1 MARARARSLAGNKMA
16 FSLKLELP
24 SHPQVL
30 SVVRSAVQE
39 FATVVGFNGEECRS
53 IILAVDEAL
62 TNIIRHAY
70 DNRYDQTIELTCRRL
85 GPDLGTN
92 PGTLDQ
98 VQDGLEFVF
107 VDHGRPAAPEQ
118 MKGRD
123 LDDVRPGGLGI
134 HLMSQIMDQ
143 VSYEPRPEC
152 NQLRLIKLLK
162 RKSE

>member
-1 MARARARSLAGNKMA
+1 MA

-39 FATVVGFNGEECRS
+39 FAVVVGFNQEECRS

-70 DNRYDQTIELTCRRL
+70 QDRYDQTIELTCRRL
-85 GPDLGTN
+85 GPDLGSG
-92 PGTLDQ
+92 PGTPVDQ
-98 VQDGLEFVF
+98 VCDGLEFVLT
-107 VDHGRPAAPEQ
+107 DCGRPATQEQ

-134 HLMSQIMDQ
+134 HLMTQIMDE
-143 VSYEPRPEC
+143 VS
-152 NQLRLIKLLK
+152 
-162 RKSE
+162 

>member
-1 MARARARSLAGNKMA
+1 MA

-30 SVVRSAVQE
+30 CVVRSAVQE

-70 DNRYDQTIELTCRRL
+70 ENRYDQTIELTCRRL
-85 GPDLGTN
+85 GPDLGSN
-92 PGTLDQ
+92 SGTPLEEM
-98 VQDGLEFVF
+98 QDGLEFVL
-107 VDHGRPAAPEQ
+107 VDHGRPATQEQ
-118 MKGRD
+118 MKSRD

-162 RKSE
+162 RKTE

>member
-1 MARARARSLAGNKMA
+1 MA

-30 SVVRSAVQE
+30 CVVRSAVQE
-39 FATVVGFNGEECRS
+39 FATVVGFNQEECRS

-85 GPDLGTN
+85 GPDLGTD
-92 PGTLDQ
+92 PGKPLEK
-98 VQDGLEFVF
+98 VSDGLEFLLI
-107 VDHGRPAAPEQ
+107 DRGRSASQEQ

-134 HLMSQIMDQ
+134 HLMTQIMDE
-143 VSYEPRPEC
+143 VSYVTNEHS
-152 NQLRLIKLLK
+152 NQLRLVKLLS
-162 RKSE
+162 RKPQ

>member
-1 MARARARSLAGNKMA
+1 VRRLSGSNMA

-30 SVVRSAVQE
+30 SVVRSAVQQ
-39 FATVVGFNGEECRS
+39 FAVVVGFNEEECRS

-62 TNIIRHAY
+62 ANIIRHAY

-85 GPDLGTN
+85 GPDLGSN
-92 PGTLDQ
+92 SGTPLGEM
-98 VQDGLEFVF
+98 QDGLEFVL
-107 VDHGRPAAPEQ
+107 VDHGRSAEPEQ

-123 LDDVRPGGLGI
+123 LDDLRPGGLGL

-143 VSYEPRPEC
+143 VSYEPSSDC

-162 RKSE
+162 RKTQ

>member
-1 MARARARSLAGNKMA
+1 MA

-30 SVVRSAVQE
+30 SIVRSAVQQ
-39 FATVVGFNGEECRS
+39 FAVVVGFNEEECRS

-62 TNIIRHAY
+62 ANIIRHAY

-85 GPDLGTN
+85 GPDLGPN
-92 PGTLDQ
+92 SGTPLND
-98 VQDGLEFVF
+98 VRDGLEFLF
-107 VDHGRPAAPEQ
+107 VDHGRSAAPEQ

-134 HLMSQIMDQ
+134 HLISQIMDQ
-143 VSYEPRPEC
+143 VSYEPREDC
-152 NQLRLIKLLK
+152 NQLRLIKLLN
-162 RKSE
+162 RKTQ

>member
-1 MARARARSLAGNKMA
+1 MA

-30 SVVRSAVQE
+30 SVVRSAVQQ
-39 FATVVGFNGEECRS
+39 FAIVVGFNEEECRS

-62 TNIIRHAY
+62 ANIIRHAY
-70 DNRYDQTIELTCRRL
+70 DNRYDQTIEVTCRRL
-85 GPDLGTN
+85 GPDLGTD
-92 PGTLDQ
+92 PGTPIEQ
-98 VQDGLEFVF
+98 ICDGLEFLIL
-107 VDHGRPAAPEQ
+107 DHGRPATPEQ

-123 LDDVRPGGLGI
+123 LDDIRPGGLGI
-134 HLMSQIMDQ
+134 HLMCQTMDQ

-162 RKSE
+162 RKTQ

>member
-1 MARARARSLAGNKMA
+1 MA

-30 SVVRSAVQE
+30 SIVRSAVQQ
-39 FATVVGFNGEECRS
+39 FAIVVGFNEEECRS

-62 TNIIRHAY
+62 ANIIRHAY

-85 GPDLGTN
+85 GPDLGTD
-92 PGTLDQ
+92 PGKPLEE
-98 VQDGLEFVF
+98 VCDGLEFIF
-107 VDHGRPAAPEQ
+107 VDHGRSATPAQ

-134 HLMSQIMDQ
+134 HLISQIMNQ
-143 VSYEPRPEC
+143 VCYEPGENG
-152 NQLRLIKLLK
+152 NQLRLIKLLN
-162 RKSE
+162 RKKQ

>member
-1 MARARARSLAGNKMA
+1 MA

-30 SVVRSAVQE
+30 SVVRSAVQQ
-39 FATVVGFNGEECRS
+39 FAVVVGFNEEECRS

-62 TNIIRHAY
+62 ANIIRHAY

-85 GPDLGTN
+85 GPDLGSN
-92 PGTLDQ
+92 SGTPVDQ
-98 VQDGLEFVF
+98 MQDGLEFVL
-107 VDHGRPAAPEQ
+107 VDHGRSAEPEQ

-134 HLMSQIMDQ
+134 HLMSQIMDE
-143 VSYEPRPEC
+143 VSYEPCAEF
-152 NQLRLIKLLK
+152 NQLRLVKLLK
-162 RKSE
+162 RKPE

>member
-1 MARARARSLAGNKMA
+1 MA

-39 FATVVGFNGEECRS
+39 FAKVVGFNEEECRS
-53 IILAVDEAL
+53 IILAVDEAM

-70 DNRYDQTIELTCRRL
+70 QDRYDQTIELTCRRM

-92 PGTLDQ
+92 PGTPEQ
-98 VQDGLEFVF
+98 IHDGLEFVL
-107 VDHGRPAAPEQ
+107 VDHGRSAEPEQ

-143 VSYEPRPEC
+143 VCYEPGSEGNR
-152 NQLRLIKLLK
+152 LRLIKLLK
-162 RKSE
+162 RKP

>member
-1 MARARARSLAGNKMA
+1 MA

-30 SVVRSAVQE
+30 CVVRSAVQE
-39 FATVVGFNGEECRS
+39 FAAVVGFNEEECRS

-85 GPDLGTN
+85 GPDLGSD
-92 PGTLDQ
+92 PGKPLEQ
-98 VQDGLEFVF
+98 VSDGLEFVLT
-107 VDHGRPAAPEQ
+107 DRGRSATQEQ
-118 MKGRD
+118 MKSRD

-134 HLMSQIMDQ
+134 HLMTQIMDE
-143 VSYEPRPEC
+143 VSYVPNEHY
-152 NQLRLIKLLK
+152 NQLRLVKLLN
-162 RKSE
+162 RKPQ